1 MIGVDQQARRL
12 YGATSLR
19 YGSQSGS
26 VAMSR
31 TMTRSFLNAAVPH
44 EPAIGPMH
52 RPSISLQYSIGRFG
66 AAPWRSVMPSSSS
79 SRTEP
84 RMPSAATRSIST
96 TSESSASRSMARDVA
111 SESSAAGSSP
121 SSAKKLPVARRG
133 AARSA
138 YGIECCP
145 VRESDGMPA
154 SRAGSV
160 AEPSRAW
167 SCDSLC
173 MEQHQSGGGGRRR
186 RRTNR
191 RRAGAKSRVRQRAAG
206 RVLGRP
212 PVVRS

>member
-1 MIGVDQQARRL
+1 
-12 YGATSLR
+12 
-19 YGSQSGS
+19 
-26 VAMSR
+26 MSR

-52 RPSISLQYSIGRFG
+52 RPSISLQYSMGRFG
-66 AAPWRSVMPSSSS
+66 APPWRRVIPSSSS
-79 SRTEP
+79 RRTEP
-84 RMPSAATRSIST
+84 RMPAPATRSIST
-96 TSESSASRSMARDVA
+96 TSESSASRSMARDDA

-121 SSAKKLPVARRG
+121 SSAKKLPVTRRG

-138 YGIECCP
+138 YGMECWP

-173 MEQHQSGGGGRRR
+173 MEQHQSGRGGRRR

-191 RRAGAKSRVRQRAAG
+191 RRAGAEPRVRQRAAG
-206 RVLGRP
+206 AYSGGP
-212 PVVRS
+212 PVCRS